1 MNTKVQEISEKKTV
15 LFAPA
20 NKVQEQNKD
29 NEFTVSFDDNLLLKA
44 DTFLSHKK
52 ELLKDPEFISQ
63 EHKDVLKNLLNELEP
78 LDFVSI
84 IKPEAENLMKE
95 YYAIIEAYESGNKE
109 LHKKLNVPKG
119 EEESS
124 RVIEIEL
131 MLKAIKKEVKQKHY
145 VVCIITELLK
155 VAEKSKWN
163 LCQCYDYVYIYN
175 GAYWKQLSKDDLKYF
190 LGEVAIKFGYPDI
203 DAKHHQFKD
212 ELLKQFVTQAH
223 LPTPEYDPD
232 KILINLQNG
241 TFEFT
246 GSKWKLKA
254 FDPKDFLTYQ
264 LPFPYNPAAVC
275 PMFDSYL
282 KKVLPDDDSN
292 LILQEFSGF
301 IFTKLN
307 LEKCLILTGGGSNGK
322 SVFFNILTALVGN
335 ENTLSYSMGLFNH
348 EYNRAKLTNVLLNY
362 SSEKGTDLNVETF
375 KALISGEPLQAR
387 EPYGKPF
394 SINNKVKFIM
404 NCNELPKET
413 ESTEAYFRRYIIIPF
428 DVKISEAERNINLA
442 DNIIKN
448 ELAGVFNWLLIGL
461 ERLVKNRRFTESEKV
476 NQALA
481 EFKRQADNVALFID
495 EYEYKPCTQRKKPL
509 AEMFGYY
516 KSFCIENGYK
526 PFGKNNF
533 SNKLESKGFEP
544 TRLNDGSKGFYLGV

>member
-1 MNTKVQEISEKKTV
+1 MSQHNTGLNTIERQPEDTKIDPE
-15 LFAPA
+15 
-20 NKVQEQNKD
+20 
-29 NEFTVSFDDNLLLKA
+29 FDDNILKPETFINHINRLKN
-44 DTFLSHKK
+44 DTKNPLH
-52 ELLKDPEFISQ
+52 Q
-63 EHKDVLKNLLNELEP
+63 HKDVLKNLLSELRP
-78 LDFVSI
+78 LDFISI

-95 YYAIIEAYESGNKE
+95 YNAIIEAYESGNKE
-109 LHKKLNVPKG
+109 LHKKLNEPKG
-119 EEESS
+119 KEETS
-124 RVIEIEL
+124 RALEIEL

-155 VAEKSKWN
+155 IAENSKWN
-163 LCQCYDYVYIYN
+163 LCQCYDYVYVYN

-190 LGEVAIKFGYPDI
+190 LGEAAMKFSYPEI

-223 LPTPEYDPD
+223 LPTPEHEPD
-232 KILINLQNG
+232 KILINLLNG

-246 GSKWKLKA
+246 GREWKLKA
-254 FDPKDFLTYQ
+254 FDPKDFLTYK
-264 LPFPYNPAAVC
+264 LLFSYEPGADCNL
-275 PMFDSYL
+275 FDTYL
-282 KKVLPDDDSN
+282 QKVLPDFESR

-322 SVFFNILTALVGN
+322 SVFFNILTALIGK
-335 ENTLSYSMGLFNH
+335 ENTLTYAMGLFNH
-348 EYNRAKLTNVLLNY
+348 EYNRARLTNVLLNY

-375 KALISGEPLQAR
+375 KALVSGEPLQAR

-428 DVKISEAERNINLA
+428 DVKISEAERDINLA

-448 ELAGVFNWLLIGL
+448 ELGGVFNWLLIGL
-461 ERLVKNRRFTESEKV
+461 ERLVTNKKFTESEKV
-476 NQALA
+476 SNALA

-495 EYEYKPCTQRKKPL
+495 EYGFQKSNGNKKSL
-509 AEMFGYY
+509 ADLFINY
-516 KSFCIENGYK
+516 KSFCTENGYK

-533 SNKLESKGFEP
+533 SNRLESKGFEAI
-544 TRLNDGSKGFYLGV
+544 RLNDGSKGFYLGT

>member
-1 MNTKVQEISEKKTV
+1 MSQQITGLNSIESQ
-15 LFAPA
+15 P
-20 NKVQEQNKD
+20 KD
-29 NEFTVSFDDNLLLKA
+29 NKIS
-44 DTFLSHKK
+44 
-52 ELLKDPEFISQ
+52 PEFEDNILKPETLIHHINSLKNDADNPLHK
-63 EHKDVLKNLLNELEP
+63 HKDVLKNLLSELQP

-84 IKPEAENLMKE
+84 IKPEAETLMKE
-95 YYAIIEAYESGNKE
+95 HKAIVEAYESGNKE
-109 LHKKLNVPKG
+109 LRKKLNEPKG
-119 EEESS
+119 DETS
-124 RVIEIEL
+124 RMLEIEL
-131 MLKAIKKEVKQKHY
+131 MLKAIQKEVKQRHY
-145 VVCIITELLK
+145 VVCIISELLK
-155 VAEKSKWN
+155 IAKTSKWN
-163 LCQCYDYVYIYN
+163 LCQCYDYVYVYN

-190 LGEVAIKFGYPDI
+190 LGEAAIKFGYPEI

-223 LPTPEYDPD
+223 LPTPEHDPN

-241 TFEFT
+241 TMEFLN
-246 GSKWKLKA
+246 GKWKMKP
-254 FDPKDFLTYQ
+254 FDPENFLTYQ
-264 LPFPYNPAAVC
+264 LLF
-275 PMFDSYL
+275 SYDPGASCNL
-282 KKVLPDDDSN
+282 FNNYLQKVLPDDDSRF
-292 LILQEFSGF
+292 ILQEFSGF

-428 DVKISEAERNINLA
+428 DVRISEAERDINLA
-442 DNIIKN
+442 EKIIKN

-461 ERLVKNRRFTESEKV
+461 ERLVKNKKFTESEKV
-476 NQALA
+476 NSALA

-495 EYEYKPCTQRKKPL
+495 EYEYKPSTQRKKAL
-509 AEMFGYY
+509 TELFGHY
-516 KSFCIENGYK
+516 KTYCIENGYK
-526 PFGKNNF
+526 HFGKNNF
-533 SNKLESKGFEP
+533 SNKIESKGFEA
-544 TRLNDGSKGFYLGV
+544 TRLNDGSKGFYLGT

>member
-1 MNTKVQEISEKKTV
+1 MGNKKSV
-15 LFAPA
+15 PVF
-20 NKVQEQNKD
+20 
-29 NEFTVSFDDNLLLKA
+29 SLKA
-44 DTFLSHKK
+44 FEGNEDGNTF
-52 ELLKDPEFISQ
+52 PEKTFHD
-63 EHKDVLKNLLNELEP
+63 HKDVLKNLLSELQP
-78 LDFVSI
+78 LNFVSI
-84 IKPEAENLMKE
+84 IKPEAAELMQE
-95 YYAIIEAYESGNKE
+95 LSAINEAYESGNKE
-109 LHKKLNVPKG
+109 LHKKLNEPKG
-119 EEESS
+119 DETS
-124 RVIEIEL
+124 RMLEIEL
-131 MLKAIKKEVKQKHY
+131 MLKAIQKGIKQRHY
-145 VVCIITELLK
+145 VVCIISELRK
-155 VAEKSKWN
+155 VAANSRWN
-163 LCQCYDYVYIYN
+163 LCQCYDYVYVYN

-190 LGEVAIKFGYPDI
+190 LGEAAIKFGYPEI
-203 DAKHHQFKD
+203 DAKHHLFKD
-212 ELLKQFVTQAH
+212 ELLKQFITQAH
-223 LPTPEYDPD
+223 LATPDHDPN

-241 TFEFT
+241 TFEFI
-246 GSKWKLKA
+246 GSKWELKA

-264 LPFPYNPAAVC
+264 LPFSYDPGAECNL
-275 PMFDSYL
+275 FDTYIE
-282 KKVLPDDDSN
+282 KVLPDVDSR

-322 SVFFNILTALVGN
+322 SVFFNILTALIGN

-428 DVKISEAERNINLA
+428 DVKISEAERDINLA
-442 DNIIKN
+442 EKIIKN

-461 ERLVKNRRFTESEKV
+461 ERLVKNKKFTESEKV
-476 NQALA
+476 NHALA

-495 EYEYKPCTQRKKPL
+495 EFEYKPCTQRKKSL
-509 AEMFGYY
+509 VELFAYY
-516 KSFCIENGYK
+516 RNFCNENGYK
-526 PFGKNNF
+526 SFGKNNF
-533 SNKLESKGFEP
+533 SNKLESKGFEA
-544 TRLNDGSKGFYLGV
+544 TRLSDGSKGFHLGT

>member
-1 MNTKVQEISEKKTV
+1 MEATTLNPTFDDSPLLKPETFLNHLDKLKNDAEIS
-15 LFAPA
+15 L
-20 NKVQEQNKD
+20 
-29 NEFTVSFDDNLLLKA
+29 
-44 DTFLSHKK
+44 H
-52 ELLKDPEFISQ
+52 
-63 EHKDVLKNLLNELEP
+63 EHKDVLKNLLNELKP

-84 IKPEAENLMKE
+84 IKPEAENLMNE
-95 YYAIIEAYESGNKE
+95 YNAIIEAYERGNKE
-109 LHKKLNVPKG
+109 LHKKLNEPKEG
-119 EEESS
+119 NETS

-131 MLKAIKKEVKQKHY
+131 KLKAIQKEVKQKHY
-145 VVCIITELLK
+145 VVCIISELLK
-155 VAEKSKWN
+155 IAENSKWN
-163 LCQCYDYVYIYN
+163 LCQCYDYVYVYN

-190 LGEVAIKFGYPDI
+190 LGEVAIKFGYPEI
-203 DAKHHQFKD
+203 DAKHHLFKD

-223 LPTPEYDPD
+223 LPTPEHDPD

-246 GSKWKLKA
+246 GSKWNMKV
-254 FDPKDFLTYQ
+254 FDPKDFLTYK
-264 LPFPYNPAAVC
+264 LPFSYEPGAVC
-275 PMFDSYL
+275 PLFDNYI
-282 KKVLPDDDSN
+282 KKVLPDIESR

-322 SVFFNILTALVGN
+322 SVFFNILTSLIGK
-335 ENTLSYSMGLFNH
+335 ENTLTYSMGLFNH
-348 EYNRAKLTNVLLNY
+348 EYNRARLTNVLLNY

-428 DVKISEAERNINLA
+428 DVKISETERDINLA

-448 ELAGVFNWLLIGL
+448 ELGGVFNWLLVGL
-461 ERLVKNRRFTESEKV
+461 ERLVKFKKFTESEKV
-476 NQALA
+476 NHALA

-495 EYEYKPCTQRKKPL
+495 EFEYKPCTIRKKATSEL
-509 AEMFGYY
+509 FSYY
-516 KSFCIENGYK
+516 KTFCIENGYK
-526 PFGKNNF
+526 HLGKNNF
-533 SNKLESKGFEP
+533 SNKIESKGFER
-544 TRLNDGSKGFYLGV
+544 TRLNDGSNGFYLGT

>member
-1 MNTKVQEISEKKTV
+1 MSQQITGLNTSEKQPEDTTKKKILKEVIAASECFTKTGEMKP
-15 LFAPA
+15 F
-20 NKVQEQNKD
+20 KVAEY
-29 NEFTVSFDDNLLLKA
+29 LL
-44 DTFLSHKK
+44 H
-52 ELLKDPEFISQ
+52 
-63 EHKDVLKNLLNELEP
+63 EHKDVLKNLLSQLQP
-78 LDFVSI
+78 LDFVSL
-84 IKPEAENLMKE
+84 IKPEAKKLILE
-95 YYAIIEAYESGNKE
+95 YKAIVEAYESGNKE
-109 LHKKLNVPKG
+109 LHKKLNEPKEG
-119 EEESS
+119 EETS

-131 MLKAIKKEVKQKHY
+131 TLKAIQKEVKQRHY
-145 VVCIITELLK
+145 VVCIISELLK
-155 VAEKSKWN
+155 IAENSKWN
-163 LCQCYDYVYIYN
+163 LCQCYDYVYVYN

-190 LGEVAIKFGYPDI
+190 LGEAAIKFGYPEI

-223 LPTPEYDPD
+223 LPTPEHDPD
-232 KILINLQNG
+232 KIVINLQNG
-241 TFEFT
+241 TMEFLN
-246 GSKWKLKA
+246 GKWKMKA
-254 FDPKDFLTYQ
+254 FDPKDFITYQ
-264 LPFPYNPAAVC
+264 LPFSYEPGAVC
-275 PMFDSYL
+275 PMFNNYIE
-282 KKVLPDDDSN
+282 KVLPDIDSR

-322 SVFFNILTALVGN
+322 SVFFNILTALIGI
-335 ENTLSYSMGLFNH
+335 ENTLTYPMGLFNH
-348 EYNRAKLTNVLLNY
+348 EYNRAKLINVLLNY
-362 SSEKGTDLNVETF
+362 GSEKGTDLNVETF

-448 ELAGVFNWLLIGL
+448 ELAGVFNWLLTGL
-461 ERLVKNRRFTESEKV
+461 ERLVKLKKFTESEKV

-495 EYEYKPCTQRKKPL
+495 EFEYKPCNQRKKSL
-509 AEMFGYY
+509 AELFGYY
-516 KSFCIENGYK
+516 RNFCNENGYK

-533 SNKLESKGFEP
+533 SNRVESKGFEA
-544 TRLNDGSKGFYLGV
+544 TRLNDGSKGFYLGT